1 MWCWYLPERRP
12 SHLERSLGSAAV
24 IAASLHFQSAMVQT
38 YGEGSCDA
46 VDERKWASE
55 CRADEHEDAD
65 QHSEDLGLHGGSESK
80 D

>member
-1 MWCWYLPERRP
+1 M
-12 SHLERSLGSAAV
+12 H
-24 IAASLHFQSAMVQT
+24 
-38 YGEGSCDA
+38 GEAIREG
-46 VDERKWASE
+46 RKWASE